1 MLVCALTLLATSLPQ
16 EPSPVADGP
25 FLIPSVQSWPA
36 EGEQP
41 NRVGVLLH
49 ADGSVQILDAAADP
63 TAYPHARVIEAAE
76 DWVLYP
82 GLIHGNF
89 PAGHGET
96 PSNAYLGTA
105 SDPTVGPVPAMEYG
119 THNHFFGWLHAAD
132 QADWDAEDA
141 NDWRGAGFTSGALL
155 PKRGLLQGQASLL
168 AFNGLPLAEA
178 LHQRSGPSL
187 LSLRGTG
194 GYPNTQMAALAM
206 LRQVLLDQGRRDLS
220 PDLLLQEHVVVRA
233 NGARQVE
240 NILDLQRDFAPKNS
254 HWTILG
260 GREAWKFADRLKE
273 QGVGVLYMLDL
284 EEAPESEEELE
295 ADDGEGRPF
304 WQHPLRLREELRR
317 EHQERVEDYLYLR
330 AAGVPCALVPGS
342 KTEDFSTA
350 VEQLL
355 GETAP
360 YLTADQVYH
369 DLSIAVLQLLE
380 FRAPEADFVLSRGDY
395 SFEKPDV
402 AWVFTR
408 GRGWEFPKDEE
419 AVEEEAAGGDEGA
432 SEEGVAVEGEENPTP
447 EEDAGDPD
455 LLTGEWD
462 LVVETPM
469 GDEEFMVALD
479 PEAGTVEVFRD
490 DAPKDREYASDVKY
504 KGNQVKFGFKVPEPE
519 MDTTVFLKA
528 EGGKIRGKMKTPFGD
543 VPLRGERADGRTAEA
558 SGTDDE
564 DDEEHATAT
573 GHPQWPV
580 ETRLDRFAHS
590 TWAQE
595 RTGSVLFTGATLY
608 RMDGS
613 EPSIADLLIED
624 GLIRSIGSDLAAPEG
639 TAVVY
644 AEGWHIMPGI
654 IDAHSHLAL
663 DAINEGSMSITA
675 ECRIEDMIHAESVGI
690 YRAAAGGTAVVQSLH
705 GSANPI
711 GGQAATWELDY
722 LATSIEQLLVP
733 EAPRNIKFALGENV
747 KQSNWS
753 GAWGKRFPNSR
764 VGVQATYRRAFRDA
778 QDYAERRRRAEDG
791 ELPGFRRDVRL
802 EVLADILENKVHI
815 QCHSYR
821 ADELLMF
828 LGICKEFGIER
839 PVFQHVL
846 EGYKVAPELAE
857 VGAMA
862 STFSDWWAY
871 KFEVRDA
878 IPWNVS
884 IMDKAGVVV
893 SINSDSDEMIRRLNT
908 EAAKGQLYGDLGWQ
922 AAMATC
928 TLNPAKQ
935 LRVDD
940 RLGSLEKGKYGT
952 LTIYDGPPLEG
963 YSRCVMTLNRGIV
976 VYEAPA
982 DLDSRW
988 ADYSAEVNTFIAAD
1002 AEQVEDAAAED
1013 AGTGKPELSAED
1025 WLAWTSGAQDSA
1037 LQINGVTIHPVSG
1050 VPFYGSLLV
1059 VDGRIAKV
1067 AEGNVRFEMP
1077 RRTRTDSIGIGSP
1090 DMHLYPGFLNGFDR
1104 TGIWEYGAV
1113 RASRDDIETG
1123 TDQPDLSVA
1132 AAVHAD
1138 SEHIPVT
1145 RMNGVSYVLVRPPSG
1160 RIGGQAALLQLD
1172 GITTKDV
1179 VVAPDLGLFIQFPRV
1194 SRFEQEDGPETP
1206 EELEELDQLF
1216 ADAMAYGEQMD
1227 RLASSDRAAYHRDAK
1242 LEALLP
1248 YLHGDRDVYLAANDA
1263 PTLMAARAWSKKH
1276 GLKVVYMGAR
1286 DAWKIAGYLGRD
1298 HARVIVSSMHQLPG
1312 SRFNPFDAAFRTAF
1326 ILEAA
1331 GCTVGLSTDNPEVGR
1346 NLPFQ
1351 AATAAAWG
1359 LGPDKALHAATL
1371 GAAEAL
1377 GVGDF
1382 IGSIESGKVA
1392 TFFLTQGDPL
1402 LIEHPVER
1410 MWIGGKAVELNSKQT
1425 VLRDRYMQRLK

>member
-1 MLVCALTLLATSLPQ
+1 MLVCVLTLLVTSLPQ
-16 EPSPVADGP
+16 VPSPVVDGP
-25 FLIPSVQSWPA
+25 FLIPSVQSW
-36 EGEQP
+36 QP
-41 NRVGVLLH
+41 ESELPQNVGVLLF
-49 ADGSVQILDAAADP
+49 ADGSVQVLEAPVDP
-63 TAYPHARVIEAAE
+63 SAYPHALVIEAQE
-76 DWVLYP
+76 EWVLYP
-82 GLIHGNF
+82 GMIHGDF

-96 PSNAYLGTA
+96 QNNAYLGTA
-105 SDPTVGPVPAMEYG
+105 SDPTAGPIPAMEYG
-119 THNHFFGWLHAAD
+119 THNSFFGWTSAADHAAWE
-132 QADWDAEDA
+132 ADAAD
-141 NDWRGAGFTSGALL
+141 DWRNTGFTSGALL
-155 PKRGLLQGQASLL
+155 PKRGLLQGQGSFL
-168 AFNGLPLAEA
+168 AFNGLPLGEA
-178 LHQRSGPSL
+178 LYQRSGPSL
-187 LSLRGTG
+187 MSLRGAG

-220 PDLLLQEHVVVRA
+220 PDLLLQEQVIVRA
-233 NGARQVE
+233 SGARQVE

-260 GREAWKFADRLKE
+260 GHQAWKFAARLQE
-273 QGVGVLYMLDL
+273 QGVGVLYVLDL
-284 EEAPESEEELE
+284 EEAPESEEDLE
-295 ADDGEGRPF
+295 ADDGEGRPY
-304 WQHPLRLREELRR
+304 WQHPLRQREELRR
-317 EHQERVEDYLYLR
+317 EHQEQVQDYLFLR
-330 AAGVPCALVPGS
+330 ASGVPCALVPGS
-342 KTEDFSTA
+342 KNEDFFTG

-355 GETAP
+355 GESSP
-360 YLTADQVYH
+360 YLTADEVYH
-369 DLSIAVLQLLE
+369 DLSVGVLELLE
-380 FRAPEADFVLSRGDY
+380 FRAPEADFVLSRGTYD
-395 SFEKPDV
+395 FEEPDV

-419 AVEEEAAGGDEGA
+419 AEEAEEEE
-432 SEEGVAVEGEENPTP
+432 SEGEEGEAAEGEESSPTDEA
-447 EEDAGDPD
+447 EED

-462 LVVETPM
+462 LTVETPM
-469 GDEEFMVALD
+469 GEEKFAVALD

-490 DAPKDREYASDVKY
+490 DAPNDRENATKVKY
-504 KGNQVKFGFKVPEPE
+504 KGNQVKFDFHVPEPE
-519 MDTTVFLKA
+519 MDTTIFLKA

-543 VPLRGERADGRTAEA
+543 VPLQGERKDGKVAEA
-558 SGTDDE
+558 DSSK
-564 DDEEHATAT
+564 DEEEGEAIAT

-580 ETRLDRFAHS
+580 ETRIDRFAPS

-595 RTGSVLFTGATLY
+595 RKGSVLFTGATLY
-608 RMDGS
+608 RMDGTAP
-613 EPSIADLLIED
+613 EVLDLLIED
-624 GLIRSIGSDLAAPEG
+624 GLISAIGSELVAADG
-639 TAVVY
+639 TPVVD
-644 AEGWHIMPGI
+644 AAGLHIMPGI

-675 ECRIEDMIHAESVGI
+675 ECRIEDMIHAEDVGI

-753 GAWGKRFPNSR
+753 GSWGKRFPNSR

-778 QDYAERRRRAEDG
+778 QDYAERRRRAADG

-802 EVLADILENKVHI
+802 EVLADILDNVVHI

-884 IMDKAGVVV
+884 IMDKAGVIV

-908 EAAKGQLYGDLGWQ
+908 EAAKGQLYGNLGWE

-935 LRVDD
+935 LRVED
-940 RLGSLEKGKYGT
+940 RLGSLEQGKYGT

-976 VYEAPA
+976 VYEAPT
-982 DLDSRW
+982 DLDTRW
-988 ADYSAEVNTFIAAD
+988 VDYSAAVDTFIAAD
-1002 AEQVEDAAAED
+1002 PASPSDPAVDDSGSPA
-1013 AGTGKPELSAED
+1013 PEPSVDDE
-1025 WLAWTSGAQDSA
+1025 LAWTAGAQDSA
-1037 LQINGVTIHPVSG
+1037 FQISGAVIHPVVG
-1050 VPFYGSLLV
+1050 PPFLGSIMV
-1059 VDGRIAKV
+1059 VDGRIAKIEKGDV
-1067 AEGNVRFEMP
+1067 TFDLPKRL
-1077 RRTRTDSIGIGSP
+1077 RTTSMHVN
-1090 DMHLYPGFLNGFDR
+1090 DMHLYPGFINGFDR
-1104 TGIWEYGAV
+1104 TGTWEYGAV

-1132 AAVHAD
+1132 SAIHAD

-1160 RIGGQAALLQLD
+1160 RIGGQAALIQLD
-1172 GITTKDV
+1172 GITTKDLV
-1179 VVAPDLGLFIQFPRV
+1179 IAPDLGLFVQFPRV
-1194 SRFEQEDGPETP
+1194 ARFKQEDGPETP

-1216 ADAMAYGEQMD
+1216 AEALAYGERMD
-1227 RLASSDRAAYHRDAK
+1227 RLDTSDRAAFHRNAK

-1248 YLHGDRDVYLAANDA
+1248 YLHGERDVYLAANDA
-1263 PTLMAARAWSKKH
+1263 PTLMAARTWSKKH

-1286 DAWKIAGYLGRD
+1286 DAWKVAGYLGRD
-1298 HARVIVSSMHQLPG
+1298 RARVIVSSMHQLPG
-1312 SRFNPFDAAFRTAF
+1312 SRFNPFDAAFRTAS

-1331 GCTVGLSTDNPEVGR
+1331 GCTVGLSTDNPEVSR

-1359 LGPDKALHAATL
+1359 LGRDKALYAATL

-1377 GVGDF
+1377 GVEEH
-1382 IGSIESGKVA
+1382 IGSIEEGKVA

-1402 LIEHPVER
+1402 LIQDPVEY
-1410 MWIGGKAVELNSKQT
+1410 MWIGGKEVELTSKQT
-1425 VLRDRYMQRLK
+1425 ALRDRYMQRLK